1 MNFSTEVLS
10 RASTRLAGLRADHES
25 RYHSRRAEAY
35 RQVPRIQAI
44 DRQMQL
50 NMVQAA
56 FAAFD
61 QGAQDAMEK
70 AKAQNRALEAE
81 REALLTANFAPGWLD
96 DSPFCPHCGGSGWM
110 GSAMCDCLKALCLE
124 EQRKELSPVFSGG
137 QSFEN
142 FRLDYFSD
150 VPLPAVGKSP
160 RAVMERTLSACR
172 EYARSFGPHSG
183 HLLMN
188 GGTGL
193 GKTHLALAIG
203 RTVADMGYSVCYETA
218 PSLFSKLEQAR
229 FTPTEESR
237 RAADKLTNCD
247 LLIVDDLGTEMPGQF
262 VNAALYSL
270 LSSRLLE
277 NRATVITTNLNVDEC
292 AQRYS
297 FQIASRLYGDFV
309 RLTFLGSDVRI
320 LRKRGQ

>member
-25 RYHSRRAEAY
+25 RANARRAEVY
-35 RQVPRIQAI
+35 RQLPRIQTI
-44 DRQMQL
+44 DKQMQL

-61 QGAQDAMEK
+61 QGAQDAIAN
-70 AKAQNRALEAE
+70 AKAQNRALEQE
-81 REALLTANFAPGWLD
+81 RSALLAQHFAPDYLN
-96 DSPFCPHCGGSGWM
+96 DSPFCPHCGGTGWV

-150 VPLPAVGKSP
+150 VPVPGVGKSP

-172 EYARSFGPHSG
+172 EYARSFGAHSG
-183 HLLMN
+183 HLLMI

-193 GKTHLALAIG
+193 GKTHLALAVG

-218 PSLFSKLEQAR
+218 PSLFSKLEQAK
-229 FTPTEESR
+229 FNATEESR
-237 RAADKLTNCD
+237 RAADRLTNCD

-262 VNAALYSL
+262 VSAALYSL
-270 LSSRLLE
+270 LSTRLLE
-277 NRATVITTNLNVDEC
+277 NKATVITTNLNVDET

-297 FQIASRLYGDFV
+297 PQIASRLYGDFV